1 MAGVVDGEELSATQF
16 VLRPKP
22 DSAAPVDLHALEPL
36 ARVEPLNG
44 PSPGWLATLRE
55 PAASARAGWALLHG
69 RVGGSCTVIPVV
81 LGEDGS
87 SRYPTGLVALR
98 FARAASD
105 DALQRIARKH
115 GLELVRRADLTRQQ
129 AFFRPAS
136 DADVFLPELSA
147 ALARAAGVQAA
158 WLDAESAYRRQR

>member
-1 MAGVVDGEELSATQF
+1 MADVVDGEELSATQF
-16 VLRPKP
+16 VLRPKSGS
-22 DSAAPVDLHALEPL
+22 DALDVHPIEAL

-44 PSPGWLATLRE
+44 PSPGWLATLHE

-81 LGEDGS
+81 RGEDGS
-87 SRYPTGLVALR
+87 TRYPTGLLALR
-98 FARAASD
+98 FAHAASD
-105 DALQRIARKH
+105 DALRRIAHKH

-136 DADVFLPELSA
+136 SADVFLPELSA
-147 ALARAAGVQAA
+147 SLAGAAGVQAA
-158 WLDAESAYRRQR
+158 WLDAESAYRRPS